1 MRNTIETQHTY
12 STLPFCLQT
21 SRVENNLKIKA
32 KSMYWEKYSHDE
44 IKQTIFD
51 ALKQNGSYDNQ
62 TILGLPGTYLDRE
75 AFYEDAPF
83 LKDAPFLSAL
93 IANPNHI
100 GCHTLTQSDSLD
112 VFRGTQSIEID
123 LIKLCAEEILAG
135 EKDEQDGYVAP
146 GGTEANI
153 QALWI
158 YRNYFMKEHHA
169 TINEIALVYS
179 EDSHYSMPKGSNLL
193 NLQSIVLPVEEN
205 TRKIVQSDFENKITE
220 AQKNGIKYFI
230 VVLNLSTTMFGSVDD
245 IQPIVNFL
253 KEKNSTF
260 KLHIDAAFGGFIYPF
275 TNPNS
280 EFTFRNPDISSFTI
294 DGHKMLQ
301 SPYGTGVF
309 LIRKGYMKYVCTDEA
324 QYVPGKDYTLCGS
337 RSGANAISVWMILR
351 IHGSSG
357 WKVKMLG
364 LVDKTSRLCSKLN
377 ELKIEYFRN
386 PYVNIVAIKS
396 KHVPKKIAEKYHL
409 VADSYEREPK
419 WYKIVMMPHVKQGA
433 IDSLL
438 NDLATFAG

>member
-1 MRNTIETQHTY
+1 
-12 STLPFCLQT
+12 
-21 SRVENNLKIKA
+21 
-32 KSMYWEKYSHDE
+32 MYWEKYSHDE

-51 ALKQNGSYDNQ
+51 GLKNNASYDNNM
-62 TILGLPGTYLDRE
+62 ILGLPGTYLDRE
-75 AFYEDAPF
+75 AFYDDAPF

-100 GCHTLTQSDSLD
+100 GCHTLSSPDPND
-112 VFRGTQSIEID
+112 EFKGTQAIEID
-123 LIKLCAEEILAG
+123 LIKLCAEQIFEG

-158 YRNYFMKEHHA
+158 YRNYFIREHNA
-169 TINEIALVYS
+169 KTEEIALVYS
-179 EDSHYSMPKGSNLL
+179 EDSHYSMPKGSNVLSIQPIIL
-193 NLQSIVLPVEEN
+193 KVDENKRNILQNDFEEN
-205 TRKIVQSDFENKITE
+205 IIAAKKQ
-220 AQKNGIKYFI
+220 GIKHFI
-230 VVLNLSTTMFGSVDD
+230 IVLNLSTTMFGSVDE
-245 IQPIVNFL
+245 IAPITDFL
-253 KEKNSTF
+253 KENNIDF
-260 KLHIDAAFGGFIYPF
+260 KLHIDGAFGGFIYPF
-275 TNPNS
+275 TNPNND
-280 EFTFRNPDISSFTI
+280 FNFKNKDITSITI

-309 LIRKGYMKYVCTDEA
+309 IIRKGYMKYVCTDEA

-337 RSGANAISVWMILR
+337 RSGANAISIWMILR

-357 WKVKMLG
+357 WKVKMLS

-396 KHVPKKIAEKYHL
+396 KYVPKKIAEKYHL
-409 VADSYEREPK
+409 VADSYEHEPQ

-438 NDLATFAG
+438 NDLATFVS